1 MAESETFNAVKR
13 AGSRVVYHL
22 LRAGVE
28 SLKAVEALV
37 DELGKVGKPESETGQ
52 GEPESGGRVR
62 IELD

>member
-1 MAESETFNAVKR
+1 MPESETLNAVKR
-13 AGSRVVYHL
+13 AGSRMVYHL

-37 DELGKVGKPESETGQ
+37 DELGKVGKAEESD
-52 GEPESGGRVR
+52 EPESGGRVR

>member
-1 MAESETFNAVKR
+1 MAESETLNAVKR

-37 DELGKVGKPESETGQ
+37 DELGKVGKPPSEQ
-52 GEPESGGRVR
+52 AHEEPESGGRVR

>member
-1 MAESETFNAVKR
+1 MSESETLNAVKR
-13 AGSRVVYHL
+13 AGSRVVYHM

-37 DELGKVGKPESETGQ
+37 DELGKVGKPEGESEREQ
-52 GEPESGGRVR
+52 SESSGRVR